1 MSSFDEYPQV
11 RPVRPYVITGGRAR
25 PTRNTIRPETL
36 LIAPPGGKELAV
48 TASSEERALLRM
60 CHQLLSLVEAA
71 AHMRL
76 PVSVTSVV
84 ASDLVD
90 AGFLTMRLSDELPSD
105 IGRPQSGSPR
115 STRPS
120 QDLLEEVLNGLS
132 KLV

>member
-1 MSSFDEYPQV
+1 MSSFDDYPQV

-36 LIAPPGGKELAV
+36 LIAPPGGKELPV

-120 QDLLEEVLNGLS
+120 RDLLEEVLNGLS
-132 KLV
+132 KLA

>member
-11 RPVRPYVITGGRAR
+11 RPVRPYVVTGGRAR

-36 LIAPPGGKELAV
+36 LIAAPGGRDLPV
-48 TASSEERALLRM
+48 TASSEERMLLRM
-60 CHQLLSLVEAA
+60 CHQLLSLVEVA

-76 PVSVTSVV
+76 PVSVVGVV

-90 AGFLTMRLSDELPSD
+90 AGFLAMRVSDELSPGTD
-105 IGRPQSGSPR
+105 RPRAESPR

-120 QDLLEEVLNGLS
+120 RELLQEVLNGLG
-132 KLV
+132 KLM

>member
-1 MSSFDEYPQV
+1 MSSFDDYPQV

-25 PTRNTIRPETL
+25 PTRNTVRPETL
-36 LIAPPGGKELAV
+36 LLAAPGGKELPV
-48 TASSEERALLRM
+48 SASSEERALLAM

-76 PVSVTSVV
+76 PVSVIRVV

-90 AGFLTMRLSDELPSD
+90 TGFLTMRLSDEQPSD
-105 IGRPQSGSPR
+105 AGQPEPGSPR

-120 QDLLEEVLNGLS
+120 RDLLEEVLHGLS
-132 KLV
+132 KLL